1 VNASRYERERPE
13 RPVFLPVWDGA
24 LCISFCLLEWGH
36 SGHFGRYRNGIDNY
50 LPSIPICA
58 ARSPLYVR
66 PMPSTC
72 SVSGA
77 HLRRLPILGLA
88 QCSFDRIH
96 TVPVVHLGA
105 ASFFFH
111 AAAYLHRYAA
121 ALAVPRCS
129 PTRTRRTTT
138 LRHRCSAS
146 ARQGL
151 APRQVSDTGA
161 SHPRLWS
168 SPCPHHSSSSPPWT
182 LMQGGS
188 WDQSSLANN
197 VSTMLLTSPPSTE
210 WYADSGA
217 GSHMVNTAGILSASH
232 PPRYLS
238 GPSSIIFS
246 NGALL
251 PVTSVGPHSLSTPR

>member
-1 VNASRYERERPE
+1 
-13 RPVFLPVWDGA
+13 
-24 LCISFCLLEWGH
+24 
-36 SGHFGRYRNGIDNY
+36 
-50 LPSIPICA
+50 
-58 ARSPLYVR
+58 
-66 PMPSTC
+66 MPSAC

-77 HLRRLPILGLA
+77 HLCRLPILGLA

-168 SPCPHHSSSSPPWT
+168 SPCPHQQQQPPWT

-197 VSTMLLTSPPSTE
+197 VSTMLLMSPPSTE
-210 WYADSGA
+210 WYADFGA

-232 PPRYLS
+232 PLVIYLVLHLS
-238 GPSSIIFS
+238 FS
-246 NGALL
+246 VTEPCFLL
-251 PVTSVGPHSLSTPR
+251 PPLGHTRFPHHGNLFFFLMFLSPQAILRV